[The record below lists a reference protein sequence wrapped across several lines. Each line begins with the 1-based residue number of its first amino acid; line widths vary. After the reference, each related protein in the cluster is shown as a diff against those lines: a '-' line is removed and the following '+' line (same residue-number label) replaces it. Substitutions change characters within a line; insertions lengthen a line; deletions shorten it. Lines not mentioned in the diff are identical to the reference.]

1 MPTYLKPTING
12 NCGKDKS
19 FWGGRD
25 VECTPTQPSSP
36 ITRSTQHGERSIN
49 MRSVPFPFAMPDWC
63 TGDMLRHA
71 VCAVNTVPFIYL
83 GEREVQYPDAFHS
96 PGIVHALYIRTC
108 THRNTISLLYKYTT
122 ILRKYSLNT
131 LFY

>member
-36 ITRSTQHGERSIN
+36 ITRPAASRSTCAQHVP
-49 MRSVPFPFAMPDWC
+49 VPFPFPCSHWC

-83 GEREVQYPDAFHS
+83 GGRGEATLQTFQLL
-96 PGIVHALYIRTC
+96 GHALA
-108 THRNTISLLYKYTT
+108 
-122 ILRKYSLNT
+122 
-131 LFY
+131 

>member
-36 ITRSTQHGERSIN
+36 ITRPAASRSTCAQHALSPFPLSMSD
-49 MRSVPFPFAMPDWC
+49 MRSGAR
-63 TGDMLRHA
+63 LRHA

-83 GEREVQYPDAFHS
+83 WEREVQYLQTFQAL
-96 PGIVHALYIRTC
+96 GHALA
-108 THRNTISLLYKYTT
+108 
-122 ILRKYSLNT
+122 
-131 LFY
+131 

>member
-19 FWGGRD
+19 CWGGRD

-36 ITRSTQHGERSIN
+36 FTWSTQHGEN
-49 MRSVPFPFAMPDWC
+49 ALYMRSAPFPFPCSDMRS
-63 TGDMLRHA
+63 GDMLRHA

-83 GEREVQYPDAFHS
+83 GERKDEALQNFQAL
-96 PGIVHALYIRTC
+96 GIRHATYMRTCAHTKTFSLYIS
-108 THRNTISLLYKYTT
+108 ISL
-122 ILRKYSLNT
+122 S
-131 LFY
+131 

>member
-36 ITRSTQHGERSIN
+36 ITRSTQHGERSIYI
-49 MRSVPFPFAMPDWC
+49 RSVPFPFPC
-63 TGDMLRHA
+63 QTGALVTRSGML
-71 VCAVNTVPFIYL
+71 Y
-83 GEREVQYPDAFHS
+83 
-96 PGIVHALYIRTC
+96 AL
-108 THRNTISLLYKYTT
+108 
-122 ILRKYSLNT
+122 
-131 LFY
+131 